1 MLQTVL
7 NKQTKTRR
15 NSKKKKRNRQTN
27 NTKGVKKAKQYK
39 RKSIC
44 LVSQNTLQARYI
56 SYSPTGLP
64 GGAQG
69 FTNLLYKQL
78 PLRRQAVVITYY
90 ISNLKLE
97 DTTATKIYCP
107 LQIIRPQS
115 RNFEIKAFFVFFRD
129 CQKVS

>member
-1 MLQTVL
+1 MLQAVL

-27 NTKGVKKAKQYK
+27 NSKGVKKAKQYK

-64 GGAQG
+64 GGAQKPFIQVATVKEIG
-69 FTNLLYKQL
+69 GGDYLLYKQFKTRGHHCNQDL
-78 PLRRQAVVITYY
+78 LYIIDNQAPI
-90 ISNLKLE
+90 
-97 DTTATKIYCP
+97 A
-107 LQIIRPQS
+107 Q
-115 RNFEIKAFFVFFRD
+115 F
-129 CQKVS
+129 